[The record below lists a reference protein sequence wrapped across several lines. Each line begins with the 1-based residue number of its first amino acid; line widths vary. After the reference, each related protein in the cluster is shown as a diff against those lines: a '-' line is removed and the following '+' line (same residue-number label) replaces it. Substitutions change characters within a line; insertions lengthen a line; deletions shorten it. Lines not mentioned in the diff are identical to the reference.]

1 MASFVVMEKAGK
13 QELVRDGL
21 SWQAFLAPPLWFAWT
36 RLWVEAVVLLALIIG
51 VSLLGDVAPGLAA
64 AASLAVSFLAASE
77 WSALKIAA
85 LRRAGWQEAGTI
97 IAEDQA
103 EAEIRLVLRGGR
115 PARPRPS
122 LPITPAAMSS
132 ASPSLFNH

>member
-51 VSLLGDVAPGLAA
+51 VSLLGDVAPGPAA

-103 EAEIRLVLRGGR
+103 EAEIRLALRGGR

-132 ASPSLFNH
+132 SSPSLFNH

>member
-1 MASFVVMEKAGK
+1 MTSFVVMEKAGE

-51 VSLLGDVAPGLAA
+51 VSLLGDVAPGPAT
-64 AASLAVSFLAASE
+64 AASLAISFLAASE

-85 LRRAGWQEAGTI
+85 LRRSGWREAGVVV
-97 IAEDQA
+97 AADRA
-103 EAEIRLVLRGGR
+103 EAEFRLALRSGR